1 MGRTNEFTL
10 VADANFSGKLGYAVV
25 VKAELDHNTPVG
37 TIAGAGVA
45 IDGIISDIT
54 GPALAGSPVA
64 VARIGD
70 ITFASLGGAVTVG
83 DELATDANGQLVK
96 AGESAVVVGKA
107 LATGVKDELIPVLLK

>member
-10 VADANFSGKLGYAVV
+10 VADADFSGKLGYAVV
-25 VKAELDHNTPVG
+25 VKAQLDHNTPVG

-45 IDGIISDIT
+45 IDGVISDIT

-70 ITFASLGGAVTVG
+70 ITFASLGGDVTVG
-83 DELATDANGQLVK
+83 DEVATDANGQFVT
-96 AGESAVVVGKA
+96 AEGSAVVAGKA